1 MTEPLVRPRRKNPL
15 KKTRVPLLP
24 QGVRSR
30 TALGLTAAAAEGRF
44 RLQVCADCATVIY
57 PPRDAC
63 PRCLS
68 PRLPFRDV
76 DNRGT
81 LLAETT
87 IRTSTDVY
95 FRERMP
101 WRIGTVQL
109 DAGPSIVAH
118 LHGDLRE
125 GERTRLQLKLDKSGQ
140 AIAMALPAEDTPN
153 MADDPQW
160 RELTCDPKF
169 RRVLITDGRTA
180 VGQALA
186 GACSAAG
193 ASVVFVGIADPWKP
207 FPGEDKL
214 RKLDRVEIV
223 ALDLTDTI
231 SVNECAGEFAPRV
244 DILINTAEH
253 VRTGGIIE
261 RKGLTVARE
270 ELEVRYFGLTRLAQ
284 SFGPVLRARGADGVN
299 SAAAFVNLLSVYA
312 LVSWPAYGAFSAAE
326 AACLSAA
333 QSLRAELRP
342 GGVKVLN
349 VFFGPLETEWYQA
362 VSPPK
367 VAPSALARAVV
378 HALRQGLEDVSVGY
392 VAEDIRDR
400 LAVNPKA
407 LERELGS

>member
-1 MTEPLVRPRRKNPL
+1 MTKPLVHPKRKDPL

-44 RLQVCADCATVIY
+44 RLQVCAECAAVIY

-68 PRLPFRDV
+68 ARLPFQDV
-76 DNRGT
+76 ADGGT

-125 GERTRLQLKLDKSGQ
+125 GERTRLQLKIDKSGQ

-169 RRVLITDGRTA
+169 RRVLITDGRHA
-180 VGQALA
+180 VGDRADRTATTAAAHRRILLQILKQLFIARLPGRFPMDRDRRLSDAGVDGRNVQSGTQVA
-186 GACSAAG
+186 GA
-193 ASVVFVGIADPWKP
+193 
-207 FPGEDKL
+207 
-214 RKLDRVEIV
+214 
-223 ALDLTDTI
+223 
-231 SVNECAGEFAPRV
+231 
-244 DILINTAEH
+244 
-253 VRTGGIIE
+253 
-261 RKGLTVARE
+261 AR
-270 ELEVRYFGLTRLAQ
+270 
-284 SFGPVLRARGADGVN
+284 
-299 SAAAFVNLLSVYA
+299 
-312 LVSWPAYGAFSAAE
+312 
-326 AACLSAA
+326 
-333 QSLRAELRP
+333 
-342 GGVKVLN
+342 
-349 VFFGPLETEWYQA
+349 
-362 VSPPK
+362 
-367 VAPSALARAVV
+367 
-378 HALRQGLEDVSVGY
+378 
-392 VAEDIRDR
+392 
-400 LAVNPKA
+400 
-407 LERELGS
+407 